1 MIRPTIRVAIIIAA
15 LFAVFAPASVRAQDA
30 EITQAILDFFFKART
45 AEAAEEDK
53 VEDETKDVDARI
65 AKFNECKKTY
75 GVASG
80 GGRMQQM
87 AATAL
92 MKSKCGATNDDG
104 LQKEKAA
111 LREGPEKAAVAAG
124 GFKNVKEYRR
134 IKDRLALYLG
144 GNIESFNDNEQKLL
158 ASRKGDLSRM
168 MGMAAAQRQSLTI
181 GGVEI
186 ASGPDGE
193 RDARSGRSY
202 RGRETRGLRGS
213 GWNTNLAWNHI
224 SGMFETMYLSGAMM
238 FEKPYKP
245 GEWTR
250 WELTESDVPDEK
262 TIIERAMF
270 AKTPEGAE
278 WWRTKTINQYNED
291 GKAKADTVIL
301 ESLFKNED
309 QYIRKLVRMRAKM
322 PGKTESEE
330 LMVPENWS
338 TWNMLAFPYKPTPE
352 SVEGATVGI
361 EKVAGVDAKHVKFG
375 GSNGGNM
382 EWWLSDALPGGL
394 ARFRHTDDD
403 VSGSDGK
410 PVVWSMDLV
419 AKGSGAKSEL
429 GVK

>member
-1 MIRPTIRVAIIIAA
+1 MHRPILRVAIVVAA
-15 LFAVFAPASVRAQDA
+15 LLVSAVPASARAQDA
-30 EITQAILDFFFKART
+30 EITQAVLDFFFKART

-53 VEDETKDVDARI
+53 VEDQMKDVDARI
-65 AKFNECKKTY
+65 AKFNECRKTY
-75 GVASG
+75 DIAGA

-87 AATAL
+87 AAKAA
-92 MKSKCGATNDDG
+92 MKAKCGATDDG
-104 LQKEKAA
+104 ALQKEKAA
-111 LREGPEKAAVAAG
+111 LREGPEKAALAAG
-124 GFKNVKEYRR
+124 GFKSVKEYRR
-134 IKDRLALYLG
+134 MKDRLALYLG
-144 GNIESFNDNEQKLL
+144 GNTESFNDNEQKLL

-168 MGMAAAQRQSLTI
+168 MGMAAAQPQRLTI

-186 ASGPDGE
+186 TSGGE
-193 RDARSGRSY
+193 SDARSGRAY
-202 RGRETRGLRGS
+202 RGRNTRGVRGG
-213 GWNTNLAWNHI
+213 GWNTDMAWSHI

-278 WWRTKTINQYNED
+278 WWRTKTINQYKED

-309 QYIRKLVRMRAKM
+309 QYIRRLVRMRAKM

-403 VSGSDGK
+403 VSGADGK

-419 AKGSGAKSEL
+419 AKGTGAKSEL

>member
-1 MIRPTIRVAIIIAA
+1 MNRPMMRVAIVVAT
-15 LFAVFAPASVRAQDA
+15 LLVSTSASARAQDA
-30 EITQAILDFFFKART
+30 EITQAVLDYFFKART

-53 VEDETKDVDARI
+53 VEEQSKDVDARI
-65 AKFNECKKTY
+65 AKFNECRKTY
-75 GVASG
+75 DVAGS
-80 GGRMQQM
+80 GGRMAQM
-87 AATAL
+87 AAKAM
-92 MKSKCGATNDDG
+92 MKSKCGATDDG
-104 LQKEKAA
+104 ALQKEKAA
-111 LREGPEKAAVAAG
+111 LREGPEKAAIAAG

-134 IKDRLALYLG
+134 LKDRLGLYLA
-144 GNIESFNDNEQKLL
+144 GNTESFNDNEQKLL

-168 MGMAAAQRQSLTI
+168 MGVAAAQAQRVSI

-186 ASGPDGE
+186 STGGSD
-193 RDARSGRSY
+193 DARNGRSY
-202 RGRETRGLRGS
+202 RGRNTRGVRGA
-213 GWNTNLAWNHI
+213 GWNTDMAWNHI

-270 AKTPEGAE
+270 TKTPEGAE
-278 WWRTKTINQYNED
+278 WWRTKTINQYKED
-291 GKAKADTVIL
+291 GKVKADTVIL

-309 QYIRKLVRMRAKM
+309 QYLRRLVRMRAKM

-338 TWNMLAFPYKPTPE
+338 TWSLLAFPYKPTPE
-352 SVEGATVGI
+352 SVEGATVGV

-375 GSNGGNM
+375 GSNGGYM

-403 VSGSDGK
+403 VNGADGK